1 MSSSPSGIFAF
12 GAGSLFAGRY
22 RLERELGRG
31 GMGVVFSALDLEQSR
46 PVAIKL
52 LIGNQER
59 GEEIS
64 RRFRREFR
72 AVQRLSHPNVVAV
85 FEYGAFE
92 RQAYFTMEYVEGQN
106 LRAFLN
112 LSPARLDLASAND
125 PRRLRSLLDAFI
137 QISRALGAIHSH
149 RILHRDL
156 KPSNILVTA

>member
-1 MSSSPSGIFAF
+1 MSSSPSGIVSFD
-12 GAGSLFAGRY
+12 AGTLFAGRY
-22 RLERELGRG
+22 RLGHELGRG
-31 GMGVVFSALDLEQSR
+31 SMGVVYGALDLEQDR

-52 LIGNQER
+52 LLGNQER

-85 FEYGAFE
+85 FDYAAFE

-112 LSPARLDLASAND
+112 LSPGRIEGASPND
-125 PRRLRSLLDAFI
+125 PQRL
-137 QISRALGAIHSH
+137 
-149 RILHRDL
+149 
-156 KPSNILVTA
+156 